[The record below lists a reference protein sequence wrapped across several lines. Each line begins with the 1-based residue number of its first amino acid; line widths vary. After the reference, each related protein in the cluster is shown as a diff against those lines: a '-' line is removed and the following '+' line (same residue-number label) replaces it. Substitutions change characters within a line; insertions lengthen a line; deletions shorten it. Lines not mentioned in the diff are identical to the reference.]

1 MKLSMQSPFL
11 GDAGPDA
18 DVVMSCRVRMARNL
32 AGFPFV
38 ARASTTQQAEIV
50 KLAQR
55 VLLESTSDEDD
66 RGWGNMMWVD
76 LHCASDQD
84 RALLMERHLISRN
97 LAQASHPRGVAIADA
112 ESLSIMVNEEDHLRM
127 QVLMPG
133 LQLEEVY
140 RRLDMVDD
148 AVECRLDYAFSER
161 WGYLTACPTNVGTGL
176 RLSVMLH
183 LPGLK
188 LTKEIEKVRRSA
200 KDLNLAVR
208 GYYGEGSES
217 AGDFYQISNQITLG
231 REEGELLNDFQ
242 VSILPQI
249 IDYERIARQMLLDD
263 SRRRLCD
270 RVFRAIAVLQHARLI
285 GIEEAMR
292 HLSKVRLGI
301 HVGLLNDVPI
311 HNVNRLFL
319 LAQNAHLRLH
329 HDDPD
334 LEGEDLL
341 AARAELIRT
350 ALS

>member
-1 MKLSMQSPFL
+1 
-11 GDAGPDA
+11 
-18 DVVMSCRVRMARNL
+18 
-32 AGFPFV
+32 
-38 ARASTTQQAEIV
+38 
-50 KLAQR
+50 
-55 VLLESTSDEDD
+55 
-66 RGWGNMMWVD
+66 MWVD
-76 LHCASDQD
+76 LHRSSEQD

-97 LAQASHPRGVAIADA
+97 IAQADHPRGVAIADA

-140 RRLDMVDD
+140 RRLDTVDD
-148 AVECRLDYAFSER
+148 ALERRLDYAFSER

-231 REEGELLNDFQ
+231 RDEGELLEDFQ
-242 VSILPQI
+242 ASVLPQI

-270 RVFRAIAVLQHARLI
+270 RVYRAIAVLRNARLI

-301 HVGLLNDVPI
+301 HVGLLEDVSI
-311 HNVNRLFL
+311 HSVNRLFL
-319 LAQNAHLRLH
+319 LAQDAHLRLH

-341 AARAELIRT
+341 AARAEVIRA
-350 ALS
+350 ALT